1 MLLSNRGQRQWSDF
15 TNKDL
20 EQDLTSQTT
29 RNLRE
34 LDHTTETC
42 DGAHTTLG
50 LEVSCHKVTSA
61 SDVEAGFVKFLRR
74 KSTVKS
80 KDVIVKHPVPA
91 LTRLGYQH
99 FKLYPVTTS
108 DGSDK
113 SYSPFVMSSNAFFT

>member
-1 MLLSNRGQRQWSDF
+1 MVRFHQQGSRAGSYKSNHTEPPR
-15 TNKDL
+15 
-20 EQDLTSQTT
+20 T
-29 RNLRE
+29 RPHYRNMW
-34 LDHTTETC
+34 TY

-50 LEVSCHKVTSA
+50 LEVSCHRVTSA

-99 FKLYPVTTS
+99 FNLYPVTTS

>member
-1 MLLSNRGQRQWSDF
+1 MLSNRGQRQWSDF

-20 EQDLTSQTT
+20 GQDLTSQTT

-42 DGAHTTLG
+42 EHVMAHTQPWVLKF
-50 LEVSCHKVTSA
+50 LA